1 MAGHKF
7 GLDFEGNKRAD
18 RPPAET
24 PEERDDRK
32 RANDTFR
39 ARHYRGLTPELEERN
54 AEIIAEHA
62 GGAAVEDLA
71 EKYALTRRNV
81 RAIVRLAQDE
91 GRYPVVEGVVIRPT
105 KEVVPRPAPRTR
117 PLGEDDLHH
126 RSVGNSSRHA
136 SRIGH
141 RYMANAM
148 LRLVEL
154 AQLDEV
160 NDRGELM
167 PLSPDADRRVVMVA
181 VRDYLDRVLGREKM
195 TDPDAF
201 EPARARFNPSLYT
214 PEELA
219 QIEATLRMVAATQ
232 QAETKAQAAGE
243 PAGKRPMTDALAWHQ
258 GRGSA
263 PPSTH
268 RRS

>member
-1 MAGHKF
+1 VAGHKF
-7 GLDFEGNKRAD
+7 GLDVEGSKRAAW
-18 RPPAET
+18 PPVET
-24 PEERDDRK
+24 PEERSARK

-39 ARHYRGLTPELEERN
+39 ARHYRGLTPELEQRN

-91 GRYPVVEGVVIRPT
+91 GRYPVVEGVVIRST
-105 KEVVPRPAPRTR
+105 KEVTPLPAPRTR
-117 PLGEDDLHH
+117 PLGEGDLHH
-126 RSVGNSSRHA
+126 RGVGNSMRHA

-141 RYMANAM
+141 RYLPNAM

-195 TDPDAF
+195 ADPDSL
-201 EPARARFNPSLYT
+201 EPTRARFDPSLYT
-214 PEELA
+214 PEQLTE
-219 QIEATLRMVAATQ
+219 IERVLRMVAATQ
-232 QAETKAQAAGE
+232 AGTE
-243 PAGKRPMTDALAWHQ
+243 N
-258 GRGSA
+258 GR
-263 PPSTH
+263 
-268 RRS
+268 

>member
-1 MAGHKF
+1 VAGHKF
-7 GLDFEGNKRAD
+7 GLDVEGNKRAA
-18 RPPAET
+18 RPPVET
-24 PEERDDRK
+24 PEERSARK

-39 ARHYRGLTPELEERN
+39 ARHYRGLTPELAKRN

-91 GRYPVVEGVVIRPT
+91 GRYPVVEGIVIRSRN
-105 KEVVPRPAPRTR
+105 EVTPRPAPRTR
-117 PLGEDDLHH
+117 PLGEGDPHH
-126 RSVGNSSRHA
+126 RGVGNSMRHA

-141 RYMANAM
+141 RYLANAM

-195 TDPDAF
+195 ADSDSLEAT
-201 EPARARFNPSLYT
+201 RARFDPSLYT
-214 PEELA
+214 PEQLA
-219 QIEATLRMVAATQ
+219 QIEQTLRMIAATQ
-232 QAETKAQAAGE
+232 AESE
-243 PAGKRPMTDALAWHQ
+243 N
-258 GRGSA
+258 GR
-263 PPSTH
+263 
-268 RRS
+268 

>member
-7 GLDFEGNKRAD
+7 GFDFEGNQRTA
-18 RPPAET
+18 RPPTET
-24 PEERDDRK
+24 PEERAAR
-32 RANDTFR
+32 RRTNDTFR
-39 ARHYRGLTPELEERN
+39 ARHYRGLTPELEKRN

-71 EKYALTRRNV
+71 EKYAVTRRNV
-81 RAIVRLAQDE
+81 RAIVRFAQDE
-91 GRYPVVEGVVIRPT
+91 GRYPVVGGTVIGPT
-105 KEVVPRPAPRTR
+105 KEVVAQPAPRTR
-117 PLGEDDLHH
+117 PLGGGDLHH
-126 RSVGNSSRHA
+126 RSVGNSIRHA

-167 PLSPDADRRVVMVA
+167 PLSPDTDRRVVMVA

-195 TDPDAF
+195 ADPDAS
-201 EPARARFNPSLYT
+201 EPARARFDPSLYT
-214 PEELA
+214 PEQLA
-219 QIEATLRMVAATQ
+219 QIEATLRMVAGQA
-232 QAETKAQAAGE
+232 QAEAE
-243 PAGKRPMTDALAWHQ
+243 NDR
-258 GRGSA
+258 
-263 PPSTH
+263 
-268 RRS
+268 

>member
-1 MAGHKF
+1 M
-7 GLDFEGNKRAD
+7 ERA
-18 RPPAET
+18 A
-24 PEERDDRK
+24 RK

-62 GGAAVEDLA
+62 GGAAVEELA

-91 GRYPVVEGVVIRPT
+91 GRYPVQEGVIIEPPN
-105 KEVVPRPAPRTR
+105 EVVPQPTHRTR
-117 PLGEDDLHH
+117 PLGVGDSRQ
-126 RSVGNSSRHA
+126 RSVDNSIRHA

-195 TDPDAF
+195 TDPDTL
-201 EPARARFNPSLYT
+201 EPTRTKFDPSIYT
-214 PEELA
+214 PEQLA
-219 QIEATLRMVAATQ
+219 QIEATLRMVEAVQ
-232 QAETKAQAAGE
+232 QPETEAQAAGE
-243 PAGKRPMTDALAWHQ
+243 PEGKKPMNDAFARHR
-258 GRGSA
+258 GRN
-263 PPSTH
+263 
-268 RRS
+268 